1 MVFHPPRTS
10 GLAIGLSAVML
21 LLGLDA
27 GFAYVLTHNPL
38 SLAGVLG
45 LALLL
50 ASLPVVAV
58 VGYRT
63 YGLWRSRY
71 VLSRNAIVVEW
82 GSRRIV
88 LPMAMLDEVRAAA
101 DLPAELRPRGLT
113 WPGNVFGTG
122 PVEGL
127 GEVEFLAAAE
137 KPGLVLL
144 RHAEAWLA
152 ISPADPPA
160 FLAALEAARSAGPQ
174 EEVEPESA
182 IPAVQRLDVLRDRLA
197 LALIA
202 LGTAGAVLLLGYLAV
217 ISPQLPAQIA
227 LHFDAQ
233 GLPDRFGPPSG
244 LLILPAIAGLTWLAN
259 TLGGLWLH
267 RSPSQRPT
275 AYVLLAA
282 TLFVQ
287 ALVWVATISL
297 LTAGNATC
305 HDHSLVGRF
314 RPVHE
319 EDAAQQRSVRGAHAP
334 VSRREL
340 RRERHRHTVRDD
352 SSGGQPAG

>member
-1 MVFHPPRTS
+1 MVFHPPRAP
-10 GLAIGLSAVML
+10 GLAIGLGAVL
-21 LLGLDA
+21 ALIGLDA
-27 GFAYVLTHNPL
+27 GFVFVLVHNPL
-38 SLAGVLG
+38 SPAGVLG
-45 LALLL
+45 LILLL
-50 ASLPVVAV
+50 ASLPVIAV

-71 VLSRNAIVVEW
+71 VLSRNAVVVEW

-88 LPMAMLDEVRAAA
+88 LPMGLLDEVRAAA
-101 DLPAELRPRGLT
+101 EVPADVRPRGLT

-144 RHAEAWLA
+144 RHADAWLA

-160 FLAALEAARSAGPQ
+160 FLAALEAARGEGPQ
-174 EEVEPESA
+174 EEVEPESI
-182 IPAVQRLDVLRDRLA
+182 IPAVQRLEVLSDRLA
-197 LALIA
+197 LALIGVGA
-202 LGTAGAVLLLGYLAV
+202 AGAVLLLGYLAL

-233 GLPDRFGPPSG
+233 GLPDRFGPPAG
-244 LLILPAIAGLTWLAN
+244 LLILPAIAGLTWLVN
-259 TLGGLWLH
+259 TLGSLWLH
-267 RSPSQRPT
+267 GRPSERAT

-297 LTAGNATC
+297 LTAG
-305 HDHSLVGRF
+305 S
-314 RPVHE
+314 
-319 EDAAQQRSVRGAHAP
+319 AA
-334 VSRREL
+334 
-340 RRERHRHTVRDD
+340 
-352 SSGGQPAG
+352 